1 MQGSACLPDDPGV
14 TIGPEQG
21 QPPAASAD
29 LRVGARVGSGVG
41 AGAVPGG
48 PPGGA
53 APFPLVDAGGN
64 RTVSVEA
71 LLLWRHP
78 QSGDGSSAESVPLAE
93 ESPLIV
99 DIGRWV
105 LRQTC
110 AGAAVPR
117 LTGVAS

>member
-1 MQGSACLPDDPGV
+1 MQGSACPTDDPGV

-21 QPPAASAD
+21 QPPAASPGP
-29 LRVGARVGSGVG
+29 RVGPGVG
-41 AGAVPGG
+41 AGAAPGG
-48 PPGGA
+48 LPGGA

-78 QSGDGSSAESVPLAE
+78 LSGDDSSAEFVPLAE

-110 AGAAVPR
+110 AGAAVPLR
-117 LTGVAS
+117 TGVAS